1 MQSDLGKL
9 FICGI
14 SWDTNDERLKEY
26 FSSYGQVL
34 EVVIMKDH
42 TTGWARVKRGFK
54 KENGH
59 YKLLDQV

>member
-1 MQSDLGKL
+1 MQSDMGKL

-14 SWDTNDERLKEY
+14 SWDTNEVRLKEY

-42 TTGWARVKRGFK
+42 ITGWARVKRSFK
-54 KENGH
+54 KENGQITS
-59 YKLLDQV
+59 Y